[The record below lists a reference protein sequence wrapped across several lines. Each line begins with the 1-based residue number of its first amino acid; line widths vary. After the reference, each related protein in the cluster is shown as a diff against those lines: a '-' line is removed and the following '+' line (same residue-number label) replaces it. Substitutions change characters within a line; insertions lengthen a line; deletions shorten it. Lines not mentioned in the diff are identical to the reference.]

1 MKNIQELLL
10 QCGGVGKL
18 ILGDEE
24 IDISVTDIKS
34 KLQKIDGFRDCC
46 GKQHEGENMIA
57 TYLEIGLWGDDFC
70 RVAGEKQ

>member
-1 MKNIQELLL
+1 MKNIQEILIK
-10 QCGGVGKL
+10 CNGVGKL

-34 KLQKIDGFRDCC
+34 KLQKINGFRDCY

-57 TYLEIGLWGDDFC
+57 TYLEIGLCGDDFC
-70 RVAGEKQ
+70 RIAGEKQ